1 MPAKKAAK
9 MPAKMPAKKAPTP
22 VRTDNTAS
30 TNVADLKRTVAAQND
45 LIAEMETQLAW
56 YKRQAK
62 KWKGLRR

>member
-1 MPAKKAAK
+1 MPEKKVAKKAAK
-9 MPAKMPAKKAPTP
+9 KASKK
-22 VRTDNTAS
+22 VMTDNTAS
-30 TNVADLKRTVAAQND
+30 TNVADLKRTIAAQND

>member
-1 MPAKKAAK
+1 MPEKKVAKKAAK
-9 MPAKMPAKKAPTP
+9 KASKKMM
-22 VRTDNTAS
+22 TDNTAS
-30 TNVADLKRTVAAQND
+30 TNVADLKRTIAAQND